1 MCLDAFARHKATKER
16 IKVLLKA
23 LYTSFRTPEV
33 QETVKE
39 CWKVLDLGS
48 ICWEVLDLGI
58 DPEVTPPAG
67 GKASPETG
75 GQCCGSVRSAAQKCV
90 QWYQQ
95 GLQWCEEKVMGKPPG
110 WK

>member
-1 MCLDAFARHKATKER
+1 MCLDAFARHKATRER

-23 LYTSFRTPEV
+23 LFTSFRTPEV

-39 CWKVLDLGS
+39 CW
-48 ICWEVLDLGI
+48 EVLDLGI
-58 DPEVTPPAG
+58 DPEVTPSAG
-67 GKASPETG
+67 EKASQETG
-75 GQCCGSVRSAAQKCV
+75 GQRCGSVRSAAQKCV